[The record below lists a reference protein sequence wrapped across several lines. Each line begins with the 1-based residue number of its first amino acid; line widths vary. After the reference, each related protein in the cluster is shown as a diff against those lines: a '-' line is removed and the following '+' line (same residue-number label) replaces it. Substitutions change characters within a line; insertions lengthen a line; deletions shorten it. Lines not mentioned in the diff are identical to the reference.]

1 MGSTLTVDNI
11 VGATTSTHVTMPAAM
26 KSTGTP
32 IQVVYNLIQT
42 HPQYGSTSYV
52 ATDVQVAITPKFA
65 DSKFLIEGVYSTGT
79 NGGNSNNHDC
89 LAALNIRDSLNPSGA
104 NSPIVTD
111 NASGAG
117 SSRTGG
123 FMLAPS
129 TAAIA
134 SVLQYWVHQIPIFYL
149 YTPSYQN
156 TNARTFGFLI
166 KNGQANEGTTQNMS
180 DTNTNSR
187 FDIRGS
193 STIKVTEIAG

>member
-1 MGSTLTVDNI
+1 MASTLTVDNI
-11 VGATTSTHVTMPAAM
+11 VGATAAANV
-26 KSTGTP
+26 KLPGSP

-52 ATDVQVAITPKFA
+52 ATDVEVAITPKFA

-79 NGGNSNNHDC
+79 DAGSSNSHDC
-89 LAALNIRDSLNPSGA
+89 LASINIRDSLNPSGA
-104 NSPIVTD
+104 TSPLVSD

-117 SSRTGG
+117 TNRTGA
-123 FMLAPS
+123 FMCAPS
-129 TAAIA
+129 TA
-134 SVLQYWVHQIPIFYL
+134 SVSEVLNYWIHQVPVFYL

-166 KNGQANEGTTQNMS
+166 KNGLATQGSTQNMS

-187 FDIRGS
+187 FDIRAT
-193 STIKVTEIAG
+193 STIKVTEIAA